1 VMAMEGDRRP
11 PRQLL
16 GARTFGASEAVAHI
30 NATAQGA
37 TGRGSRDDHSHFD
50 ETSRSDESHASRA
63 APDDAAESSPPS
75 SSSSHANIFS
85 LASPFPRPQPARIP
99 PPRPLSDT
107 RRGTN
112 DENAAPGVDVPT
124 SSTFG
129 KSKASAGSAP
139 LSTHIRISAKPS
151 TSFFPYRSS
160 ILATSSSFVD
170 LRTQSRLD
178 QERKSYDEYVPR
190 TSDEANNSDVDLDLS
205 FDFQGTTRGS
215 PARPKVG
222 TSTGKDWVGI
232 DMVAEEPDDDDEERS
247 RTSSPMSGGSSG
259 LEEDLAMAPD
269 DAWSSL
275 GGRIPE
281 SEMVRSP
288 SGKLLGTKK
297 RIKSAIELRQ
307 AFLEGEKEL
316 LRRNPQQVQEAFA
329 ILMDGGEEQDV
340 GEETT
345 RLRGLATEELASK
358 AGGPGT
364 ARREWVRKTTMDPTL
379 RLGTVSRARVEGS
392 STYHRSIGKGFAYNP
407 TDPLTIPLPDSPML
421 SPRRQ
426 DPPSSAPRTDTDR
439 QPPRLSR
446 LEYHDVPHGQ

>member
-1 VMAMEGDRRP
+1 MEGDRRP

-50 ETSRSDESHASRA
+50 ETSRSDESYASRA

-129 KSKASAGSAP
+129 KSKASAGSEP

-170 LRTQSRLD
+170 LRTQSRLN

-215 PARPKVG
+215 PARQK
-222 TSTGKDWVGI
+222 STGKDWVGI
-232 DMVAEEPDDDDEERS
+232 DMVAEEPDDDDEESNRGS
-247 RTSSPMSGGSSG
+247 ASHSDDNRDGDSDSSQGQ
-259 LEEDLAMAPD
+259 LVRAD
-269 DAWSSL
+269 DSNSDENGDSTKL
-275 GGRIPE
+275 G
-281 SEMVRSP
+281 
-288 SGKLLGTKK
+288 
-297 RIKSAIELRQ
+297 
-307 AFLEGEKEL
+307 
-316 LRRNPQQVQEAFA
+316 
-329 ILMDGGEEQDV
+329 
-340 GEETT
+340 
-345 RLRGLATEELASK
+345 
-358 AGGPGT
+358 
-364 ARREWVRKTTMDPTL
+364 
-379 RLGTVSRARVEGS
+379 
-392 STYHRSIGKGFAYNP
+392 
-407 TDPLTIPLPDSPML
+407 
-421 SPRRQ
+421 
-426 DPPSSAPRTDTDR
+426 
-439 QPPRLSR
+439 
-446 LEYHDVPHGQ
+446 